1 MFVTE
6 FHRNAMKMPI
16 LSLVLREELFIP
28 WLRNDS
34 FLAAVCKME
43 PKPTKTNTK
52 PTSTLKDALMLSG
65 VTRGVMFNKDRKS
78 HLQMQRAAMLLG
90 LGFVLFF
97 LLKFK
102 PWIFQQ
108 FDWSNR
114 TNNLNQGLFFS
125 LLPPLYH
132 SK

>member
-43 PKPTKTNTK
+43 PRPTKTNTK

-65 VTRGVMFNKDRKS
+65 VTRGVMFNKDKVPS
-78 HLQMQRAAMLLG
+78 PNAEGCYATG
-90 LGFVLFF
+90 AGFCLVF
-97 LLKFK
+97 
-102 PWIFQQ
+102 
-108 FDWSNR
+108 
-114 TNNLNQGLFFS
+114 
-125 LLPPLYH
+125 PPEVQALDL
-132 SK
+132 SAI